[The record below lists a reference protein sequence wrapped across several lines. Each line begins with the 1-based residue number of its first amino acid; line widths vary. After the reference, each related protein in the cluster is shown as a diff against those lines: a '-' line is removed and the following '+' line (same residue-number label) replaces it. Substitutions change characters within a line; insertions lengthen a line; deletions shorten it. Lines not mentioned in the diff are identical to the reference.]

1 MDPKSLQIRLRANH
15 MMITNVGFLRTE
27 DCRRLIDSKIVLYY
41 INICIFFLNSRDVC
55 ITEEK
60 RYAMF
65 QKLKMTLLVDI
76 QNT

>member
-41 INICIFFLNSRDVC
+41 IYIIYIFLKFQ
-55 ITEEK
+55 E
-60 RYAMF
+60 MF
-65 QKLKMTLLVDI
+65 VLPRQKGMQCFRNLK
-76 QNT
+76 